1 MAKTRKTYRSMRGKP
16 VDMDLL
22 MKKNELTPAVGNA
35 KVNARGD
42 QLGSGGQILKKREE
56 IVSEY
61 YNVVGSAGKDG
72 GAEPVV
78 EEAVVDGHGDV
89 QQTKKSTKKTTA
101 KQPDPE
107 PELTAEEQEMMEEAA
122 EEDEWIEDADGNF
135 VKKES

>member
-42 QLGSGGQILKKREE
+42 QLGTGGQILKKRED

-61 YNVVGSAGKDG
+61 YSVAGTVGKDG
-72 GAEPVV
+72 GSAPVAETIADLPEV
-78 EEAVVDGHGDV
+78 
-89 QQTKKSTKKTTA
+89 KKSTKKAAT
-101 KQPDPE
+101 KQPE
-107 PELTAEEQEMMEEAA
+107 PELTVEEQEMMDEAA
-122 EEDEWIEDADGNF
+122 SEDGWIEDSDGNF
-135 VKKES
+135 VKKDS